1 MSANQIH
8 DITSPYLHRH
18 LYHSDMW
25 HRSDIGALRVHPG
38 LAGIHAGIYHNAI
51 SVASNS
57 QLPFM
62 FSWSVVHCMPGT
74 VCSAQ
79 CSMHHSDREV
89 PPSGARPGCCRIPA
103 SQSIPQQAKRQHYSV
118 PPSLCWAATT
128 SKSMLW
134 HMSMA
139 QHNRILVTP
148 GIPLLT
154 WIDFNPSMDK

>member
-25 HRSDIGALRVHPG
+25 HRSDRGALRVHPG

-89 PPSGARPGCCRIPA
+89 PSSGAWPGCCRIPA
-103 SQSIPQQAKRQHYSV
+103 SQSIPGQTATLQRAAIALLGGDYQQIDAVAHVDGS
-118 PPSLCWAATT
+118 
-128 SKSMLW
+128 
-134 HMSMA
+134 A
-139 QHNRILVTP
+139 QQNFGNSRDPFT
-148 GIPLLT
+148 
-154 WIDFNPSMDK
+154 NMDRVQS